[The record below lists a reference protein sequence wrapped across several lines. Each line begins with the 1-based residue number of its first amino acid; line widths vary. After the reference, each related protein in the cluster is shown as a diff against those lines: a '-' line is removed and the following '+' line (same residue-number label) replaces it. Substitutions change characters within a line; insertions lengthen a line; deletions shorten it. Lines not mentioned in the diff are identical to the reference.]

1 MTQPKF
7 RDPVLDLLR
16 KELRDAERALGE
28 EPTEEN
34 FAWLRDVQGRLN
46 NRRITKKVDN
56 LRMQAMAV
64 AELQAELKLAE
75 YVLSRYLNE
84 NVFAWLRDIQQR
96 MEDQGAV
103 GPLEKSQE
111 NRVKRTQR
119 LQK

>member
-1 MTQPKF
+1 MP
-7 RDPVLDLLR
+7 RALARSRPSAV
-16 KELRDAERALGE
+16 RALGE

-34 FAWLRDVQGRLN
+34 FAWLRDVQSRLN

-103 GPLEKSQE
+103 GPLEKSPE
-111 NRVKRTQR
+111 NGVKRTPR